1 MQRLDLLKP
10 REQPRGLSEKLFVVF
25 AAFQP
30 GDDRPLA
37 HNAHLADCDVPFG
50 GFEMAF
56 DIL

>member
-1 MQRLDLLKP
+1 MQRLDLMKLC
-10 REQPRGLSEKLFVVF
+10 EQPGGLSEKLFVVF
-25 AAFQP
+25 VAFQR

-37 HNAHLADCDVPFG
+37 INAHLADCDVPFG